1 MKPGIFSPPFL
12 ACSLTVLVL
21 ASLALG
27 PFMHETDQGWLLDGA
42 AGIANGHLDVAR
54 GDFNFDKQFVSYLL
68 PGVLFRFFPRPFNP
82 DLLVLAGN
90 VLAMVLFWGAFLGL
104 LARSAR
110 RVPLALALPV
120 ILTPAFL
127 VHSPFYA
134 SAFVSAA
141 LVMLL
146 AAVLDRKRWDWP
158 RHAVVFAMAFCAVGA
173 RLDAILLLPLLAML
187 HAPRRRM
194 ADVLK
199 SPNTWLMAAAGLAAF
214 FLGRALYLAPSFD
227 FVPQPFALKQVFA
240 YLAFGLGGA
249 GLLLLAALHAVWRA
263 RHWNRC
269 RVWLVFLAA
278 GLAMPMGY
286 YCLQLLSPRHCVIG
300 ALSVLVFLCAS
311 SGGAILRVYFRQ
323 KVFGP
328 ALKFALMLAA
338 LAPVFVGLDIPEL
351 RHPRLTFTQP
361 TLVPSAAGVC
371 PLGAYLGHA
380 LNVRRQHGFMDQN
393 QAIWAAAKTT
403 QFESDAGGGVPT
415 LLTPV
420 ESYLI
425 LAIRLQ
431 DLTPRHHSL
440 QIGQLPPRF
449 YMDSRSLMRFQFALS
464 SKTGVMDDFFRTTAL
479 QPATTTDWQ
488 GVTIL
493 RGDTNSRPA
502 ADSLSARLWVL
513 NEAFGGNEFRI
524 EPPETLQ
531 KIPDALAGKKL
542 VLASR
547 QNFTVAS
554 GQKASF
560 TEINDGALGDWRVCE
575 IGPLNAAESIRLRG
589 VAPAAMVVAVSVFP
603 EWMSLQQFQGHRQP
617 QPTGRPPITSR

>member
-12 ACSLTVLVL
+12 TCSLTVLVL

-90 VLAMVLFWGAFLGL
+90 VLAMAFFWGAFLGL

-127 VHSPFYA
+127 VHSPFYG

-141 LVMLL
+141 FVMLL
-146 AAVLDRKRWDWP
+146 AAVLNRKHWNRP
-158 RHAVVFAMAFCAVGA
+158 CHAAVFALAFCAVGA

-187 HAPRRRM
+187 HGPRRAM
-194 ADVLK
+194 AGVLK

-214 FLGRALYLAPSFD
+214 FLGRALYLEPAID
-227 FVPQPFALKQVFA
+227 FAPQPFVLKQAAA
-240 YLAFGLGGA
+240 YLAFGLGGS

-263 RHWNRC
+263 RRLNRC

-300 ALSVLVFLCAS
+300 ALSALVFICAG
-311 SGGAILRVYFRQ
+311 SGGAILRVYFRR

-328 ALKFALMLAA
+328 ALKFALVLAA

-361 TLVPSAAGVC
+361 TLAPSAAGVC

-403 QFESDAGGGVPT
+403 QFESDAGGVPI
-415 LLTPV
+415 LITPV

-431 DLTPRHHSL
+431 DKSPRHQPL

-464 SKTGVMDDFFRTTAL
+464 SKTGVMDDFFSTTAL
-479 QPATTTDWQ
+479 RPATVTDWQ
-488 GVTIL
+488 GVTIV
-493 RGDTNSRPA
+493 RGDTNSQPT
-502 ADSLSARLWVL
+502 ADSLSAELWVL

-531 KIPDALAGKKL
+531 KIPGAWAGKKL

-547 QNFTVAS
+547 ENFTVAS
-554 GQKASF
+554 GQKARF
-560 TEINDGALGDWRVCE
+560 TEINGGALGDWRVCE
-575 IGPLNAAESIRLRG
+575 MGPLNASESIRLQG
-589 VAPAAMVVAVSVFP
+589 ASPEMMVAAVSVFP
-603 EWMSLQQFQGHRQP
+603 EWMSLQQFQSHRPP
-617 QPTGRPPITSR
+617 QPAGRPPITGR